1 MILLDILFPNTVKGK
16 KLKEKAKLVLEELKK
31 NGKTE
36 LSNIKKL
43 CGSKANYKQIID
55 KFQKIKLIKIK
66 REGGNKSIKFF
77 AELSVNECLNFFN
90 EEIQRDINSF
100 FKS

>member
-1 MILLDILFPNTVKGK
+1 MILLDILFPNTVKGE
-16 KLKEKAKLVLEELKK
+16 KLKEKAKMVLEELKK

-77 AELSVNECLNFFN
+77 VELSVNECLNFFN
-90 EEIQRDINSF
+90 EEIQNDIISF